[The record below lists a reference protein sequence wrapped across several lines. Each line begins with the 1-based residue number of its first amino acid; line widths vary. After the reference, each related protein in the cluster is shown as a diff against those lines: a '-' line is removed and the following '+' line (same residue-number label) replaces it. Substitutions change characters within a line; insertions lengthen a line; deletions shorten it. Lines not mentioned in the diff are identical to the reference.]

1 MSLGNWAQN
10 FLRDAAGAFFGSDYL
25 RDYTHA
31 SKTFR
36 TNSYQ
41 NAPKLKFLFH
51 TYFETNIEAFPNNF
65 NYGLLVK
72 DVKLPSF
79 TFETHQMNQYNRK
92 RIVQTKIKY
101 DPIEITFHDDNND
114 SVNYLWNN
122 YYYYYYNDGVKPQN
136 VLQGFRGTS
145 LAGQV
150 SEQVQVTAAQQYN
163 NRNIYEGDIAGDDDW
178 GFRGGQTDNATG
190 KKVPFFKNI
199 TIFGFNQHNFTAYTL
214 INPMITNFSHDSYNY
229 EDGNGIMQ
237 NKMTIDYETVVYN
250 YGKMDGRKPG
260 DIVTG
265 FGDEANYDRNV
276 SPISQP
282 GANGTVLGQGGLVDA
297 AGGAMRALGN
307 GDILGAIKTAGT
319 TYNTFKNLDLKKVA
333 TTELNAMLKNSIQN
347 TPNTRN
353 TLFSFPKAG
362 STPGPIGTAGFP
374 TIGARISPPII
385 SDLNTAGNQD
395 NGAAAGGLTPK
406 KQPGGGVVPTAAE
419 SYYAALVGSEAD
431 FGDGITDAEIDRIIA
446 DAQAELDAD
455 LGNLDNPD
463 VKDYKIQRGDT
474 LSELAKKNNT
484 TVQELMKANP
494 QIKNPNLIYAGET
507 LKIPTSAPKVP
518 PSYNTT
524 DQEAFNQ
531 DEYDSEF
538 FSPSGDEEFDSEF
551 FAPTGDNVFDAE
563 FDVDTDENP
572 FDDPPVFT

>member
-51 TYFETNIEAFPNNF
+51 TYFETNIQAFPNNF

-79 TFETHQMNQYNRK
+79 SFDTHQLNQYNRK

-101 DPIEITFHDDNND
+101 EPIEITFHDDNND
-114 SVNYLWNN
+114 SVNYLWNS

-136 VLQGFRGTS
+136 VLQGFRGSS
-145 LAGQV
+145 LAAQ
-150 SEQVQVTAAQQYN
+150 TATQSQIPPAQQYN
-163 NRNIYEGDIAGDDDW
+163 DRNIYNDDIAGDDDW
-178 GFRGGQTDNATG
+178 GFKGGQTDNATG
-190 KKVPFFKNI
+190 KKVAFFKNI

-214 INPMITNFSHDSYNY
+214 INPIITNFSHDSYNY

-260 DIVTG
+260 EIVTG

-276 SPISQP
+276 SPIANP

-297 AGGAMRALGN
+297 AGGALRALGD

-333 TTELNAMLKNSIQN
+333 TTELNAMLKNTIQN

-362 STPGPIGTAGFP
+362 STPGPIGTAAFP

-385 SDLNTAGNQD
+385 SDINSAGSQYNGADVAGNNPGQ
-395 NGAAAGGLTPK
+395 
-406 KQPGGGVVPTAAE
+406 QPGGGNLPTTQ
-419 SYYAALVGSEAD
+419 SYYEALLDSE
-431 FGDGITDAEIDRIIA
+431 FSDGGFQTLTPPTQE
-446 DAQAELDAD
+446 ELDRLIQD
-455 LGNLDNPD
+455 TLSDIDDPTT
-463 VKDYKIQRGDT
+463 KDYKIARGDNLT
-474 LSELAKKNNT
+474 KIAAANGT
-484 TVQELMKANP
+484 TVQALMEANP

-507 LKIPTSAPKVP
+507 LKIPIAAPKP
-518 PSYNTT
+518 DPANNTT
-524 DQEAFNQ
+524 QKEAFNQ
-531 DEYDSEF
+531 ADLPANQPEF
-538 FSPSGDEEFDSEF
+538 QDNSDEEG
-551 FAPTGDNVFDAE
+551 FADLYGGEDPFAD
-563 FDVDTDENP
+563 DTI
-572 FDDPPVFT
+572 